1 MGKKQRLPAAAASSP
16 SKKKARGLE
25 IPDVAEMGSLSTG
38 GSAAPKQTFDDRIL
52 WPYCR
57 T

>member
-25 IPDVAEMGSLSTG
+25 IPDVAEMGALSTG